1 MVGFFTRERFGRP
14 QMLAALML
22 LVFLA
27 QCLWLVEQGWRSG
40 TVEPEEIYRLERG
53 TALWNHRGLLT
64 APPDLGKELDPLPP
78 LQPGFVQPQLV
89 QPQLVRP
96 ELVQPEFENSG
107 YDANHSPLWYLIA
120 SAPLALS
127 PVLLQP
133 ENIREL
139 HRLAAAPYLVFGLLL
154 GASLWYVSRR
164 LFGNAGGY
172 VALALYCFSPGIVR
186 SSAIWSAEPEIGA
199 AWGAFG
205 AIFTAIAV
213 AHTLYAPR
221 DVILWNWR
229 RIVLLGL
236 SLALA
241 VGSQFPLIVVLPIA
255 LAFMLYLA
263 PTRRMAAVAIWAA
276 ACGIGFLLL
285 YASYFFHTRAFW
297 QAMRHASFFGVSWE
311 AFTMHQ
317 AYHQILAQLGQSS
330 PALVLAL
337 PVALIAYFLW
347 HRARYFGNTAP
358 LLIAVLFLA
367 LGLGTPHFPG
377 LGFQLMAVPFLFVFV
392 AGVAADLLETRH
404 RQLVQAAVWGLLVA
418 NAGWHVW
425 ELARAGRG

>member
-64 APPDLGKELDPLPP
+64 APPDPGKELDPLPP
-78 LQPGFVQPQLV
+78 LQPGFV

-221 DVILWNWR
+221 EVILWNWR
-229 RIVLLGL
+229 RIVLLGV
-236 SLALA
+236 SLAIA
-241 VGSQFPLIVVLPIA
+241 VGSQFSMIVVIPLA
-255 LAFMLYLA
+255 LAFMLYVAPIRRAAALA
-263 PTRRMAAVAIWAA
+263 IWIAAV
-276 ACGIGFLLL
+276 LLATAL
-285 YASYFFHTRAFW
+285 LFATYFFQLHIFCAGL
-297 QAMRHASFFGVSWE
+297 RHASFWGATWR
-311 AFTMHQ
+311 AFTVPGVYRQ
-317 AYHQILAQLGQSS
+317 VGLQLLRAC
-330 PALVLAL
+330 PALALLFPLAI
-337 PVALIAYFLW
+337 ATYLIWSRTSSGASK
-347 HRARYFGNTAP
+347 P
-358 LLIAVLFLA
+358 
-367 LGLGTPHFPG
+367 
-377 LGFQLMAVPFLFVFV
+377 
-392 AGVAADLLETRH
+392 
-404 RQLVQAAVWGLLVA
+404 
-418 NAGWHVW
+418 
-425 ELARAGRG
+425 